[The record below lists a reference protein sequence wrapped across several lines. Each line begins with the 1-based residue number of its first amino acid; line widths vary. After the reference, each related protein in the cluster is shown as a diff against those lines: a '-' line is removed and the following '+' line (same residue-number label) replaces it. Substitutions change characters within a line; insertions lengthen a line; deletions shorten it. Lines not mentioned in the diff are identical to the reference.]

1 MNNIPPLPDGFTLD
15 EEVPPLPEGFTLDA
29 PQEKPEGSVVDAIS
43 DTVKGVGG
51 GMLGG
56 ILGSASNS
64 WDFSPGMYV
73 YRAITGEDAPTVEDA
88 DKNMQEIQEYFRNDP
103 DTKRGEAALGYI
115 NKLFS
120 DFDRGIKP
128 LTAGV
133 TGVLAGMTNAL
144 DPTTPFK
151 PIDTAIKMNQRVKDS
166 SVGQVLREDTLA
178 TTGSDFLAKTAE
190 SLPAVAE
197 VMMGSKIGS
206 KIDGPQSKVEKPPL
220 SDGQKLVKEGERLNV
235 GVLTTD
241 VSPPQGF
248 MGKSIQ
254 RISEKLGPLGSGNIR
269 QAQQAARQDV
279 VENLAT
285 EFNVSMDSP
294 FFEQIIDSMTT
305 KNARILEVANGRRRK
320 AIDSLKI
327 NGDVTTTKTLEAVDN
342 QLSKQSRLKGAAKQD
357 VIAKIDS
364 YGDAVQGQNFEA
376 LAAVRT
382 ELIREIKD
390 LEGSTTESKTSKI
403 QALSEIKKAI
413 DIDML
418 EFANKTDK
426 NAAKQWTESNRAL
439 AEQLTNVKQSEL
451 KRLIEKGEVKPEL
464 VSTILRG
471 GKRSEL
477 IRLKNSLS
485 PNGRKSARAAI
496 VKDALDRS
504 GFFRSDPNPNK
515 FATELGKTNT
525 KQAIDILFNET
536 DKKQLL
542 GLQRLLD
549 ATRRAQDASLTL
561 ETGASLV
568 PWAGG
573 GAVALGAQIS
583 PFMTG
588 SAVAS
593 LSVIAK
599 AYESAAFRDL
609 LLRVQSTQKGSK
621 QERKV
626 LSAAI
631 PSLLVALQG
640 AKEEPQ
646 QKQ

>member
-1 MNNIPPLPDGFTLD
+1 MTNTPPLPDGFTLD
-15 EEVPPLPEGFTLDA
+15 EEIPPLPDGFTLDA

-43 DTVKGVGG
+43 DTVKGVGS

-56 ILGSASNS
+56 IMGSASNS

-103 DTKRGEAALGYI
+103 DTKRGEAALSYI

-144 DPTTPFK
+144 DPTTPFE
-151 PIDTAIKMNQRVKDS
+151 PVDTAIKMNQRVKDS
-166 SVGQVLREDTLA
+166 SVGQVLREDTLSA
-178 TTGSDFLAKTAE
+178 TGSDLLAKTAE
-190 SLPAVAE
+190 SLPAIAE
-197 VMMGSKIGS
+197 IMVGSKVGA
-206 KIDGPQSKVEKPPL
+206 KIDGPQSKAEKPPL
-220 SDGQKLVKEGERLNV
+220 SDGQRLVEEGDRLDV

-279 VENLAT
+279 VENLAA

-305 KNARILEVANGRRRK
+305 KNARILEVANSRRRK
-320 AIDSLKI
+320 AIDTLKV
-327 NGDVTTTKTLEAVDN
+327 NGDVGAARTLEAVDK
-342 QLSKQSRLKGAAKQD
+342 QLSKQLKLKGAAKQD
-357 VIAKIDS
+357 VISKVES
-364 YGDAVQGQNFEA
+364 YSDAVQGQDFEG

-413 DIDML
+413 DADML

-426 NAAKQWTESNRAL
+426 GAAKQWTDSNRAL

-477 IRLKNSLS
+477 IRLKNSLG

-573 GAVALGAQIS
+573 GAVALGAQMS
-583 PFMTG
+583 PFITG

-621 QERKV
+621 QEQKI

-640 AKEEPQ
+640 TKEEPQ